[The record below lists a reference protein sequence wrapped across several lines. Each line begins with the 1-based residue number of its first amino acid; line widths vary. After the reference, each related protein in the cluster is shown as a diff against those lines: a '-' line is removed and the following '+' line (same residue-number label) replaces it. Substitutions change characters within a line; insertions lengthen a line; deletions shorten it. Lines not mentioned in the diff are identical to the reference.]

1 MQTVS
6 ETQKRDEIRAALEL
20 PPTAQASDVIK
31 AVIDRSGHTVTLL
44 ELMQIAQI
52 MDGSVQL
59 YVTDHES
66 GSDQDRDEQRVDLGR

>member
-1 MQTVS
+1 M
-6 ETQKRDEIRAALEL
+6 
-20 PPTAQASDVIK
+20 
-31 AVIDRSGHTVTLL
+31 IDRSGHTVTLL